1 MRAALLATL
10 LLLAGCAA
18 DCGPDWYEIGARDG
32 RLGAYQAQLYAS
44 RCSVP
49 VDNARYDEGWQA
61 GAAQRPRIVA
71 F

>member
-1 MRAALLATL
+1 MRTALLPM

-32 RLGAYQAQLYAS
+32 RLGAYQAGIYAR

-49 VDNARYDEGWQA
+49 VDTARYDEGWRA
-61 GAAQRPRIVA
+61 GFDQRPRIVA